1 MTEKCR
7 TCGKPLEQPARG
19 RKKVYCSIPCRR
31 AQEVAIDRLRGRLAD
46 VQGKIE
52 RYTAHPSA
60 WGNHQLPI
68 LLPKRER
75 ILAELSLL
83 TG

>member
-7 TCGKPLEQPARG
+7 TCGKPLEQPVRG
-19 RKKVYCSIPCRR
+19 RRRDYCGIPCRR
-31 AQEVAIDRLRGRLAD
+31 AQEVAIDRLRAALTD
-46 VQGKIE
+46 VEAKID
-52 RYTAHPSA
+52 RYTSHPSSWA
-60 WGNHQLPI
+60 DHQLPI

>member
-1 MTEKCR
+1 
-7 TCGKPLEQPARG
+7 
-19 RKKVYCSIPCRR
+19 
-31 AQEVAIDRLRGRLAD
+31 
-46 VQGKIE
+46 VQGKID

-60 WGNHQLPI
+60 WADHQLPI